1 MRTVL
6 ILNPTSGVSTVSEKR
21 MSPEETERAILEGLR
36 AIDIEPELFHTT
48 PEETGRG
55 LARRAAEDGAEMVIA
70 AGGDGTIHA
79 VANGLI
85 GTQSILGII
94 PTGTMNNLA
103 RSLNVP
109 ETIPA
114 ACTAIGSG
122 ETRAVDVGKIND
134 HIFIEVAGI
143 GLEASLFPAAEE
155 IKSPGF
161 LTTVRGAVRGLYTLL
176 TFKPTC
182 LRLSLGGG
190 ETRKG
195 DSQERQD
202 KHDRQ
207 NNQGKRHSR
216 RQRTYTALQIT
227 ISNAPYYGAH
237 LQVANDVLMDDGWL
251 DVIIYSNFSKLEYLR
266 HAVSI
271 SQGRRP
277 YQPKIRRLRV
287 QKMRIE
293 ADAPLE
299 IQADGEQIGRT
310 PATLTVLPKALRVCV
325 SGQPAPGL
333 LGRENRE
340 QQMGMSIP
348 TASNREE

>member
-1 MRTVL
+1 MRTIL
-6 ILNPTSGVSTVSEKR
+6 ILNPTSGISTVSEKR
-21 MSPEETERAILEGLR
+21 MSPEETERTILVGLR
-36 AIDIEPELFHTT
+36 SSGIEPEVYHTT
-48 PEETGRG
+48 PTETGRG
-55 LARRAAEDGAEMVIA
+55 LARRAAEDGAELVIA

-85 GTQSILGII
+85 GTRSILGII

-103 RSLNVP
+103 HSLNVP

-114 ACTAIGSG
+114 ACTAIANG
-122 ETRAVDVGKIND
+122 ETRAVDVGKINA

-161 LTTVRGAVRGLYTLL
+161 LSTVRGAVHGLYTLL
-176 TFKPTC
+176 TFKPTS
-182 LRLSLGGG
+182 LRLTLDQAD
-190 ETRKG
+190 TREN
-195 DSQERQD
+195 DSQDMQYS
-202 KHDRQ
+202 
-207 NNQGKRHSR
+207 QGHQEKRNSR

-237 LQVANDVLMDDGWL
+237 LQVASDVLMDDGWL
-251 DVIIYSNFSKLEYLR
+251 DVVIYSNFSKLEYLQ
-266 HAVSI
+266 HAISI

-287 QKMRIE
+287 QKMRI
-293 ADAPLE
+293 DAAQPMA
-299 IQADGEQIGRT
+299 IQADGEQVGRT
-310 PATLTVLPKALRVCV
+310 PATLTMLPKALRVRV

-333 LGRENRE
+333 NDG
-340 QQMGMSIP
+340 QQSRQP
-348 TASNREE
+348 TSVSKPITSSREE

>member
-21 MSPEETERAILEGLR
+21 MSPEETERTILEGLR
-36 AIDIEPELFHTT
+36 AIDIEPELLHTT

-55 LARRAAEDGAEMVIA
+55 LARRAAEDGAELVIA

-122 ETRAVDVGKIND
+122 ETRAVDVGKINE

-155 IKSPGF
+155 IKSPG
-161 LTTVRGAVRGLYTLL
+161 LLSTVRGAVRGLYTLL
-176 TFKPTC
+176 TFKPTS
-182 LRLSLGGG
+182 LRLRFDAVD
-190 ETRKG
+190 TRMS
-195 DSQERQD
+195 DSQDRLD
-202 KHDRQ
+202 KLD
-207 NNQGKRHSR
+207 KRNSR

-237 LQVANDVLMDDGWL
+237 LSVASDVLMDDGWL
-251 DVIIYSNFSKLEYLR
+251 DVVIYSNFSKLEYLR
-266 HAVSI
+266 HAISI

-287 QKMRIE
+287 QKMRID
-293 ADAPLE
+293 ADQPLE
-299 IQADGEQIGRT
+299 IQADGEQIGTT
-310 PATLTVLPKALRVCV
+310 PATLTVLPKALRVRV

-333 LGRENRE
+333 NDE
-340 QQMGMSIP
+340 QYQKQPASESMP
-348 TASNREE
+348 TTSNREE

>member
-6 ILNPTSGVSTVSEKR
+6 ILNPTSGISTVSEKR
-21 MSPEETERAILEGLR
+21 MSPEETERTILEGLR
-36 AIDIEPELFHTT
+36 GIDIEPELFHTT

-55 LARRAAEDGAEMVIA
+55 LARRAVEGGAELVIA

-182 LRLSLGGG
+182 LRLTLAA
-190 ETRKG
+190 
-195 DSQERQD
+195 DSRIDESKTGQARQARQD
-202 KHDRQ
+202 
-207 NNQGKRHSR
+207 NQEKLKSR
-216 RQRTYTALQIT
+216 RQSTYTALQIT

-237 LQVANDVLMDDGWL
+237 LSVASDVLMDDGWL
-251 DVIIYSNFSKLEYLR
+251 DVVIYSNFSKLEYLR
-266 HAVSI
+266 HAISI

-287 QKMRIE
+287 QRMRID
-293 ADAPLE
+293 ADSPLE
-299 IQADGEQIGRT
+299 IQADGEQIGTT

-333 LGRENRE
+333 HGRENHEEPIR
-340 QQMGMSIP
+340 MSMP
-348 TASNREE
+348 TTSNREE